1 MIIIKSRREIEIMKI
16 AGRIVAECL
25 QIIGEKIKPGVRTI
39 ELDRIAEDYIKKN
52 GAIPSFKGYNG
63 FPANICVSVND
74 EVVHGIP
81 GDRELKEGDI
91 VSVDIG
97 AIYGGYHGDAARTF
111 PVGNVSESAKRLIR
125 VTRESFFKG
134 IEYADNT
141 HRLYDISHAIQSYV
155 ESKGYSVV
163 REYVGHGIGRNM
175 HEDPQVPNFG
185 LPGRG
190 VRLREGMTLAI
201 EPMVNEGTYEVHV
214 LDNNWT
220 VVTAD
225 GKLSAH
231 YENTIAIT
239 PDGPEILTVLAGEVD
254 E

>member
-1 MIIIKSRREIEIMKI
+1 MIIIKSNREIQTMRA

-25 QIIGEKIKPGVRTI
+25 QLIEEKIRPGMKTA
-39 ELDRIAEDYIKKN
+39 ELDEIAESYIKRR
-52 GAIPSFKGYNG
+52 GALPSFKGYNG
-63 FPANICVSVND
+63 FPANICVSIND

-81 GDRELKEGDI
+81 GERKLQEGDI

-97 AIYGGYHGDAARTF
+97 VFYNGYHGDAARTF
-111 PVGNVSESAKRLIR
+111 PVGDVSESAMRLIE
-125 VTRESFFKG
+125 VTKNSFFKG
-134 IEYADNT
+134 IEYANT
-141 HRLYDISHAIQSYV
+141 NYRLYDISHAIQEYV
-155 ESKGYSVV
+155 ESHGYSVV

-185 LPGRG
+185 MPGRG

-201 EPMVNEGTYEVHV
+201 EPMVNEGTYEVRT
-214 LDNNWT
+214 LDNEWT

-239 PDGPEILTVLAGEVD
+239 PDGPVILTVLAGELD
-254 E
+254 G